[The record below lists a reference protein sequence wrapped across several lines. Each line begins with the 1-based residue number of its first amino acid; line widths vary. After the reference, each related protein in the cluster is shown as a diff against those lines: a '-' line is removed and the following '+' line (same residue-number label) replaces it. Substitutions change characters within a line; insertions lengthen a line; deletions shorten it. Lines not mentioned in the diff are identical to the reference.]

1 MAPAR
6 KYSEYKYGAQGSR
19 AVVWHGNAHHT
30 AGGLTQSDLK
40 ENKKTG
46 KIVSKKA
53 SASAKRSNNLVKAG
67 WVTQKGVFG
76 STKSKSPKRRRRSKS
91 PKRRRK
97 SKSPKRRRKSKSPKR
112 RRKSKSP
119 KRRRKSKSPKRR
131 RKSKSPKRRRRSK
144 SPKRRRRSKSPKR
157 HTRHVHVTRTSLK
170 RKKKSPILHK
180 HPK

>member
-6 KYSEYKYGAQGSR
+6 KYSEYKYGALGSR

-91 PKRRRK
+91 PKRRR
-97 SKSPKRRRKSKSPKR
+97 
-112 RRKSKSP
+112 
-119 KRRRKSKSPKRR
+119 
-131 RKSKSPKRRRRSK
+131 
-144 SPKRRRRSKSPKR
+144 RSKSPKR